1 VQLITDP
8 STTSVVP
15 LRQSDPAAARAHYDR
30 HGAVVL
36 PDVGAD
42 PADLAEA
49 VRALFGS
56 SVRSIGEA
64 VEVRAAGGRDRP
76 DLDADGH
83 RLTTP
88 LHTDGFA
95 LADGA
100 PDVLALGCVHAATDG
115 GGASFLA
122 DLDLVADRLRD
133 GDADQRELARFLIAA
148 DIDQTEPGKFA
159 SIGPVGLRVDEDR
172 TAWRC
177 SAFLRPTEADED
189 PARTEALI
197 ARWRTLLAELE
208 PQLVRFELRDGD
220 ALVVDNTRLVH
231 GRDPYGDTG
240 RLLWRLWAWT
250 DRAVVPGTAYT
261 GSDTSRISA

>member
-1 VQLITDP
+1 MQLFADP
-8 STTSVVP
+8 TTTSVVP
-15 LRQSDPAAARAHYDR
+15 LRTSDPTAARAHYDR

-42 PADLAEA
+42 PADLAAA
-49 VRALFGS
+49 VRALFGPT
-56 SVRSIGEA
+56 VRSIGEA

-76 DLDADGH
+76 DLDTDGH

-100 PDVLALGCVHAATDG
+100 PDVLALGCVHAASDG

-122 DLDLVADRLRD
+122 DLDLVADRLRG
-133 GDADQRELARFLIAA
+133 GDAEQRELAEFLVAA
-148 DIDQTEPGKFA
+148 EIDQTEPGKFA
-159 SIGPVGLRVDEDR
+159 STGPIGLRVARDR

-177 SAFLRPTEADED
+177 SGFLRPTDGDED
-189 PARTEALI
+189 PERTESLI
-197 ARWRTLLAELE
+197 ARWRSLLQELE

-220 ALVVDNTRLVH
+220 ALLVDNTRLVH

-250 DRAVVPGTAYT
+250 DRAVVPGTTYT